1 MTEKRSNVW
10 AFIIYPDDNL
20 PNDYLSII
28 NNWHIP
34 CLLSPIHDLDLNGDE
49 TEKKKHIHLMLYFG
63 VGANKSFKQVK
74 LYSDQLNGSNPIIIN
89 CTNAMIRYF
98 IHKDNPE
105 KHQYDINDIMSF
117 SGFEYKQ
124 AFENYTTDEEL
135 YSVIEDFIFTNCI
148 FNYADLLNGLK
159 EHNMFYECSFVRK
172 HVNHFIH
179 CLNGVY
185 QKTIRNIDKQ

>member
-10 AFIIYPDDNL
+10 SFIIYPDDSL
-20 PNDYLSII
+20 PDNYLSII

-135 YSVIEDFIFTNCI
+135 YSVIEEFIFNNCI

-159 EHNMFYECSFVRK
+159 SHNMFYECSFVRK

-185 QKTIRNIDKQ
+185 QKSIRNIDKQ